1 MNGCP
6 SFEELMSYMD
16 GEASP
21 ELTRRIEEHLKSC
34 PSCDRIVR
42 QQRDMERAY
51 RESYR
56 GPSDQAFDRLK
67 RGLGLTGARNRWFR
81 VGVPLVAAVLAL
93 AIGIKLFVH
102 PDGSPGLLDRY
113 DPAPLGRRSAEV
125 SQPASPEATA
135 GEELEEQRF
144 AVQDSETAEETVLQE
159 EMELPATAEESVG
172 LGGGGAPA
180 GVESMHLEAPLSGA
194 ADEDLTGMEGQSANG
209 RERAGQLDD
218 LTADR
223 IVDGTARG
231 AGSTG
236 MGGVYFEDVDGE
248 LVNAESVASETE
260 PVEESVGFAQQSVE
274 TEASSAYSVSRVS
287 EDSGLESVA
296 EPSVPDSL
304 WSPDESLAAALGD
317 SAITL
322 VFDSLGVPRPDDRL
336 DSLFPGWRVSMESLY
351 VDTCIRMEPA
361 RIRLILEEG
370 VD

>member
-21 ELTRRIEEHLKSC
+21 ELARRIEEHLESC
-34 PSCDRIVR
+34 AKCDRIVR
-42 QQRDMERAY
+42 QQRAMERAY

-56 GPSDQAFDRLK
+56 SPSDQAFDRLR
-67 RGLGLTGARNRWFR
+67 RGLGLTGTRNRWFR
-81 VGVPLVAAVLAL
+81 VGIPLVAAVLAL
-93 AIGIKLFVH
+93 TIGIKLFVH

-113 DPAPLGRRSAEV
+113 EPAPLSRRSAEV
-125 SQPASPEATA
+125 SQPAPPEATA

-144 AVQDSETAEETVLQE
+144 VVENSETAEEPALQE
-159 EMELPATAEESVG
+159 EMELLATAEESVG
-172 LGGGGAPA
+172 PGRGGAPA
-180 GVESMHLEAPLSGA
+180 GVESIHVEAPLSGA
-194 ADEDLTGMEGQSANG
+194 ADEDLTEMEGQTANG
-209 RERAGQLDD
+209 RERTGRLDD

-223 IVDGTARG
+223 VVDGVAGG

-236 MGGVYFEDVDGE
+236 MGGVYFEDVNRE
-248 LVNAESVASETE
+248 LGSADSADSETE

-274 TEASSAYSVSRVS
+274 AEASSVYSVSRVN

-296 EPSVPDSL
+296 EPSVSDSL
-304 WSPDESLAAALGD
+304 WSPDKSLAAALGD

-351 VDTCIRMEPA
+351 VDTCIRMDPA